1 MPAGSRLDGDGGALT
16 AFGRYSKPM
25 SRLTPRPNR
34 PFTPSPRV
42 LTNRKVPWA
51 SDRLQLR
58 RQSKWSVRAQ
68 LGLRLAIM
76 ALLLVFIIGF
86 HWIERDSLR
95 DNYDGSISIADII
108 YFTMISATTT
118 GYGDIVPITERARLF
133 DALIVTPIRIFFLLI
148 LAGTAYSFF
157 IKRLWDKYLMR
168 QLQKGLRDHVI
179 VAGFG
184 SSGSEAVAEL
194 VARGSEPSDL
204 VIIDCDEEALAQ
216 AHAFGC
222 MVLQGDATR
231 DATLQAVH
239 VERARALLV
248 TAGRDDT
255 SILVCLT
262 ARHLAPD
269 LAITVSVR
277 ASDNE
282 LPARAAGAT
291 TVINPVSFAGLL
303 MAGSAQ
309 GSGVSDYLADLASA
323 QGRVQLKERTVG
335 PEEVGRPLAEIATGL
350 GLRILRGDEVI
361 SFEDPDACTLRA
373 GDRIIELIGKGAP
386 SPASHGSASPA

>member
-1 MPAGSRLDGDGGALT
+1 MTRPKPIPGRLL
-16 AFGRYSKPM
+16 
-25 SRLTPRPNR
+25 
-34 PFTPSPRV
+34 TPSPRV
-42 LTNRKVPWA
+42 LTNRQVPWA
-51 SDRLQLR
+51 ASHLQLR
-58 RQSKWSVRAQ
+58 RRSRYSILAQ
-68 LGLRLAIM
+68 LGFRIAIM
-76 ALLLVFIIGF
+76 AVLLALIIGF
-86 HWIERDSLR
+86 HWIERDSLK
-95 DNYDGSISIADII
+95 DNYDNSISFADIL

-157 IKRLWDKYLMR
+157 IKRLWDRYLMR
-168 QLQKGLRDHVI
+168 QLQKGLSDHII

-194 VARGSEPSDL
+194 VARGSEPSSL
-204 VIIDCDEEALAQ
+204 VVIDCDEEALAQ
-216 AHAFGC
+216 AHAYGC

-231 DATLQAVH
+231 DATLEAVH

-323 QGRVQLKERTVG
+323 HGRVQLRERRVTS
-335 PEEVGRPLAEIATGL
+335 EEIGQPLAAITTGL
-350 GLRILRGDEVI
+350 GLRILRGDETV
-361 SFEDPDACTLRA
+361 SFEDPGACTLRA
-373 GDRIIELIGKGAP
+373 GDRIIELFGEGAP
-386 SPASHGSASPA
+386 GHRGQASQGSALPA

>member
-1 MPAGSRLDGDGGALT
+1 L
-16 AFGRYSKPM
+16 
-25 SRLTPRPNR
+25 
-34 PFTPSPRV
+34 
-42 LTNRKVPWA
+42 LTNRQVPWA
-51 SDRLQLR
+51 ASQLQLR
-58 RQSKWSVRAQ
+58 RRSKFGIRTQ
-68 LGLRLAIM
+68 LAIRLAIM
-76 ALLLVFIIGF
+76 AALLALIIGF
-86 HWIERDSLR
+86 HWIERDSLK
-95 DNYDGSISIADII
+95 DTHDGSISLADII

-118 GYGDIVPITERARLF
+118 GYGDVVPITEGARLF
-133 DALIVTPIRIFFLLI
+133 DALVVTPIRIIFILL

-157 IKRLWDKYLMR
+157 IKRLWDKYVMR
-168 QLQKGLRDHVI
+168 RLQAGLNGHII

-194 VARGSEPSDL
+194 VARGSEPSSL
-204 VIIDCDEEALAQ
+204 VVIDCDEEALTL
-216 AHAFGC
+216 AHDYGC

-239 VERARALLV
+239 TERARALLV

-269 LAITVSVR
+269 VPITVSVR

-282 LPARAAGAT
+282 VPARAAGAT

-309 GSGVSDYLADLASA
+309 GSGVADYLADLASA
-323 QGRVQLKERTVG
+323 QGRVQLRER
-335 PEEVGRPLAEIATGL
+335 EVAEGEIGRPLAEIDTGV
-350 GLRILRGDEVI
+350 GLRILREGSAI
-361 SFEDPDACTLRA
+361 SFEDPGSCTLRS
-373 GDRIIELIGKGAP
+373 GDRIIELTGEGAP
-386 SPASHGSASPA
+386 RRGGDGAERASRGSASPA

>member
-1 MPAGSRLDGDGGALT
+1 
-16 AFGRYSKPM
+16 
-25 SRLTPRPNR
+25 
-34 PFTPSPRV
+34 
-42 LTNRKVPWA
+42 VPWA
-51 SDRLQLR
+51 ESQLQLR
-58 RQSKWSVRAQ
+58 RRSKYRTTTQ
-68 LGLRLAIM
+68 LAIRLAIM
-76 ALLLVFIIGF
+76 AALLALIIGF
-86 HWIERDSLR
+86 HWFERDSLK
-95 DNYDGSISIADII
+95 DTHDGHISLADII

-118 GYGDIVPITERARLF
+118 GYGDIVPITEQARLF
-133 DALIVTPIRIFFLLI
+133 DALVVTPIRIFFLLI

-168 QLQKGLRDHVI
+168 HLQKGLCDHVI

-194 VARGSEPSDL
+194 VARGSDPSEL
-204 VIIDCDEEALAQ
+204 VVIDCEEEALTH
-216 AHAFGC
+216 AHALGC

-239 VERARALLV
+239 IERARALLV

-262 ARHLAPD
+262 ARHLAPHVP
-269 LAITVSVR
+269 ISVSVR

-282 LPARAAGAT
+282 VPARVAGAT

-309 GSGVSDYLADLASA
+309 GLGVADYLADLASA
-323 QGRVQLKERTVG
+323 RGRVQLRERMVTAD
-335 PEEVGRPLAEIATGL
+335 EVGQPLGEIATGL
-350 GLRILRGDEVI
+350 GLRIIRGRETI
-361 SFEDPDACTLRA
+361 SFEDPEACTLRE
-373 GDRIIELIGKGAP
+373 GDRIIELTGEGAP
-386 SPASHGSASPA
+386 GRAGELRDKASSGSALPA

>member
-1 MPAGSRLDGDGGALT
+1 MLI
-16 AFGRYSKPM
+16 
-25 SRLTPRPNR
+25 NR
-34 PFTPSPRV
+34 Q
-42 LTNRKVPWA
+42 VPWA
-51 SDRLQLR
+51 VSQLQLR
-58 RQSKWSVRAQ
+58 RRSRFGIRTQ
-68 LGLRLAIM
+68 LAIRLAIM
-76 ALLLVFIIGF
+76 VALLALIIGF
-86 HWIERDSLR
+86 HWIERDSLK
-95 DNYDGSISIADII
+95 DTHDGSISLADII

-118 GYGDIVPITERARLF
+118 GYGDVVPITESARLF
-133 DALIVTPIRIFFLLI
+133 DALVVTPIRIIFILL

-157 IKRLWDKYLMR
+157 IKRLWDRYLMR
-168 QLQKGLRDHVI
+168 RLQAGLNGHII

-194 VARGSEPSDL
+194 VARGSDPASL
-204 VIIDCDEEALAQ
+204 VVIDCNEEALTH
-216 AHAFGC
+216 AHDYGC

-269 LAITVSVR
+269 LPITVSVR

-282 LPARAAGAT
+282 VPARAAGAS

-309 GSGVSDYLADLASA
+309 GSGVADYLADLASA
-323 QGRVQLKERTVG
+323 RGRVQLRERTVG
-335 PEEVGRPLAEIATGL
+335 AEEVGRPLADIDTGL
-350 GLRILRGDEVI
+350 GLRIIRGGQPI
-361 SFEDPDACTLRA
+361 SFEDPGACTLQG
-373 GDRIIELIGKGAP
+373 GDRIIELTGEGAP
-386 SPASHGSASPA
+386 GQHDRAVQEASRGSALPA

>member
-1 MPAGSRLDGDGGALT
+1 L
-16 AFGRYSKPM
+16 
-25 SRLTPRPNR
+25 
-34 PFTPSPRV
+34 

-51 SDRLQLR
+51 GTNLQLR
-58 RQSKWSVRAQ
+58 RRSRYSTVTQ
-68 LGLRLAIM
+68 LASRIAIM
-76 ALLLVFIIGF
+76 AVLLALIIGF
-86 HWIERDSLR
+86 HWVERESLK
-95 DNYDGSISIADII
+95 DNYDNQISFADIL

-133 DALIVTPIRIFFLLI
+133 DALIVTPVRIFFLLI

-157 IKRLWDKYLMR
+157 IKRLWDRFLMR
-168 QLQKGLRDHVI
+168 QLQKGLSDHII

-194 VARGSEPSDL
+194 VARGSEPSKL
-204 VIIDCDEEALAQ
+204 VVIDCDEAALEQ
-216 AHAFGC
+216 AHAYGC

-269 LAITVSVR
+269 LAITVSGS

-309 GSGVSDYLADLASA
+309 GSGVADYLADLASA
-323 QGRVQLKERTVG
+323 QGRVQLRERVVA
-335 PEEVGRPLAEIATGL
+335 PAEVGQTLEDIATGL
-350 GLRILRGDEVI
+350 GLRIIRDGQSI
-361 SFEDPDACTLRA
+361 SFEDPNSCTLRH
-373 GDRIIELIGKGAP
+373 GDRIVELVGEGAP
-386 SPASHGSASPA
+386 VRRPARQASQGSALPA

>member
-1 MPAGSRLDGDGGALT
+1 MPARSSRHD
-16 AFGRYSKPM
+16 
-25 SRLTPRPNR
+25 RPLL
-34 PFTPSPRV
+34 PSPRV
-42 LTNRKVPWA
+42 LTNRAVPWA
-51 SDRLQLR
+51 ESHLQLR
-58 RQSKWSVRAQ
+58 RRSRFRTATQ
-68 LGLRLAIM
+68 LAIRLAVM
-76 ALLLVFIIGF
+76 AALLALIIGF
-86 HWIERDSLR
+86 HWLERDSLK
-95 DNYDGSISIADII
+95 DMHDGQISFADII

-133 DALIVTPIRIFFLLI
+133 DALVVTPIRVFFLLL

-168 QLQKGLRDHVI
+168 RLQKGLNDHII

-194 VARGSEPSDL
+194 VARGCDPTEL
-204 VIIDCDEEALAQ
+204 VVIDCDEEALAQ
-216 AHAFGC
+216 AHALGC

-269 LAITVSVR
+269 LPITVSVR

-282 LPARAAGAT
+282 LPARAAGAS

-309 GSGVSDYLADLASA
+309 GSGVADYLADLASA
-323 QGRVQLKERTVG
+323 RGRVQLRERTVAAD
-335 PEEVGRPLAEIATGL
+335 EVGQPLGDIRTGI
-350 GLRILRGDEVI
+350 GLRILRGQDSI
-361 SFEDPDACTLRA
+361 SFEDPGACTLQA
-373 GDRIIELIGKGAP
+373 GDRIIELTGQGAP
-386 SPASHGSASPA
+386 RASGGSALSA